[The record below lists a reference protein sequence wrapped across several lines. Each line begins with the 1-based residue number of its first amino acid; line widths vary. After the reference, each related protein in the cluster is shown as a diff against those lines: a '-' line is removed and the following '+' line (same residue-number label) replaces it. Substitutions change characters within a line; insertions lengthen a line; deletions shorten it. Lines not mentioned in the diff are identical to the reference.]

1 MPRRVIVLKFGG
13 SVLASPESLS
23 LAVHEIYR
31 WRREGWSVL
40 AVVSA
45 FSGETDALLR
55 EAIERGSGA
64 CRHVLAA
71 AIGQGETRSA
81 SQLGL
86 LLERSGV
93 PAAVVN
99 PGAIGLRGTG
109 DPLDADPCSVDT
121 DALLR
126 LFAEDRVVVCPGF
139 VATDDTGRW
148 LLLGR
153 GGSDLTALYLTAELR
168 TSGKL
173 EAKCRLI
180 KDVDGLY
187 DREPKAGPTLPDR
200 YASASRGR
208 RPGARRLDHPAQG
221 HRVRQVARPR
231 IRDGPPRRHT
241 PDRHRHRSADRDP
254 ARAVAPRACRA
265 ARPRRGGL
273 RRL

>member
-55 EAIERGSGA
+55 EAIERGNGA

-71 AIGQGETRSA
+71 AVGQGELRSA
-81 SQLGL
+81 SQPGL

-99 PGAIGLRGTG
+99 PGAIGLRATG
-109 DPLDADPCSVDT
+109 DPLDADPCAVDT
-121 DALLR
+121 GALRR
-126 LFAEDRVVVCPGF
+126 LFAADRVVVCPGF
-139 VATDDTGRW
+139 VATDDSGRW

-153 GGSDLTALYLTAELR
+153 GGSDLTALYLTAELAA
-168 TSGKL
+168 SGEI
-173 EAKCRLI
+173 EARCRLV

-187 DREPKAGPTLPDR
+187 DRDPKAGPTLPDR
-200 YASASRGR
+200 YATA
-208 RPGARRLDHPAQG
+208 
-221 HRVRQVARPR
+221 
-231 IRDGPPRRHT
+231 
-241 PDRHRHRSADRDP
+241 
-254 ARAVAPRACRA
+254 
-265 ARPRRGGL
+265 
-273 RRL
+273 